1 MNSLI
6 RHLSHDKKTA
16 LMLLISSLV
25 IGICA
30 LTPALFVI
38 IVLNKYLASG
48 ITATLISLTAGAILA
63 LGFEFTFRQ
72 NRSIMMQEFN
82 QRVYDPLLKAFVEKL
97 KTVQNLPTTEFK
109 KAGQLTSEQYKKL
122 DGAGTLV
129 KNMRTSSVTSWI
141 LDWPFVLSFL
151 IVLIF
156 INLSAAVITAIFMI
170 ILNRVITWKKNLN
183 LSQDS
188 MSSVE
193 ILITGLLTLTIISF
207 GALMIMQGR
216 LDVGSLIGSNI
227 LAARALQG
235 TNKYTKA
242 KEFIQQR
249 DRAVSEIVK
258 FIK

>member
-1 MNSLI
+1 MKSLI
-6 RHLSHDKKTA
+6 QHLSRDKKVA
-16 LMLLISSLV
+16 LMLLISSFI

-48 ITATLISLTAGAILA
+48 ITATLISLTAGAVLA

-72 NRSIMMQEFN
+72 NRSVMMQEFN
-82 QRVYDPLLKAFVEKL
+82 EKVYNPLLKAFTEKL

-109 KAGQLTSEQYKKL
+109 KL
-122 DGAGTLV
+122 DGAGTMI

-141 LDWPFVLSFL
+141 LDWPFVLLFL
-151 IVLIF
+151 VVLIF
-156 INLSAAVITAIFMI
+156 INWTAAVITAIFMI
-170 ILNRVITWKKNLN
+170 ILNQLIKWKKNLN

-193 ILITGLLTLTIISF
+193 ILITGLLTLSIISI
-207 GALMIMQGR
+207 GALMIMNGR

-249 DRAVSEIVK
+249 DRAVSEIVS
-258 FIK
+258 FIKQ

>member
-1 MNSLI
+1 MKSLI
-6 RHLSHDKKTA
+6 QHLSRDKKTA

-48 ITATLISLTAGAILA
+48 ITATLISLTIGAVLA

-82 QRVYDPLLKAFVEKL
+82 QKIYDPLLKAFVDKL
-97 KTVQNLPTTEFK
+97 KTVQNLPTNEF
-109 KAGQLTSEQYKKL
+109 KKL
-122 DGAGTLV
+122 DGAGTMI

-156 INLSAAVITAIFMI
+156 INWTAAVITAIFMI
-170 ILNRVITWKKNLN
+170 ILNRVITWKTNLN

-193 ILITGLLTLTIISF
+193 ILITGLLTLSIISV
-207 GALMIMQGR
+207 GAVMIMGGS

-249 DRAVSEIVK
+249 DRAVSEIIK

>member
-1 MNSLI
+1 MKSLI
-6 RHLSHDKKTA
+6 RHLSRDKKTA
-16 LMLLISSLV
+16 LMLLISSLI

-30 LTPALFVI
+30 LAPALFVI

-48 ITATLISLTAGAILA
+48 ITATLISLTAGAVLA

-72 NRSIMMQEFN
+72 NRSVMMQEFN
-82 QRVYDPLLKAFVEKL
+82 EKVYNPLLKAFTEKL

-109 KAGQLTSEQYKKL
+109 KL
-122 DGAGTLV
+122 DGAGTMV
-129 KNMRTSSVTSWI
+129 KNMRTSSVTSWV
-141 LDWPFVLSFL
+141 LDWPFVLLFL
-151 IVLIF
+151 VVLIF
-156 INLSAAVITAIFMI
+156 INWTAAVITAIFMI
-170 ILNRVITWKKNLN
+170 ILNQLIKWKKNLN

-193 ILITGLLTLTIISF
+193 ILITGLLTLSIISI
-207 GALMIMQGR
+207 GALMIMNGR

-249 DRAVSEIVK
+249 DRAVSEIVS
-258 FIK
+258 FIKQ

>member
-1 MNSLI
+1 MKSLI
-6 RHLSHDKKTA
+6 KHLSRDKKVA
-16 LMLLISSLV
+16 LMLLISSLI
-25 IGICA
+25 IGVCA

-48 ITATLISLTAGAILA
+48 ITATLISLTAGAVLA

-72 NRSIMMQEFN
+72 NRSVMMQEFN
-82 QRVYDPLLKAFVEKL
+82 EKVYNPLLKAFTEKL

-109 KAGQLTSEQYKKL
+109 KL
-122 DGAGTLV
+122 DGAGTMI

-156 INLSAAVITAIFMI
+156 INWTAAVITAIFMI
-170 ILNRVITWKKNLN
+170 ILNRAITWKKNLN

-193 ILITGLLTLTIISF
+193 ILITGLLTLTIISI
-207 GALMIMQGR
+207 GAIMIMQGR

-249 DRAVSEIVK
+249 DRAVSEIIK

>member
-1 MNSLI
+1 MKSLI
-6 RHLSHDKKTA
+6 KHLSRDKKVA
-16 LMLLISSLV
+16 LMLLISSLI
-25 IGICA
+25 IGVCA

-72 NRSIMMQEFN
+72 NRSVMMQEFN
-82 QRVYDPLLKAFVEKL
+82 EKIYNPLLKAFTEKL

-109 KAGQLTSEQYKKL
+109 KL
-122 DGAGTLV
+122 DGAGTLI

-141 LDWPFVLSFL
+141 LDWPFVLLFL
-151 IVLIF
+151 VVLIF
-156 INLSAAVITAIFMI
+156 INWTAAVITAIFMI
-170 ILNRVITWKKNLN
+170 ILNQLIKWKKNLN

-193 ILITGLLTLTIISF
+193 ILITGLLTLSIISI
-207 GALMIMQGR
+207 GALMIMNGR
-216 LDVGSLIGSNI
+216 LDVGTLIGSNI

-249 DRAVSEIVK
+249 DRAVSEIVS
-258 FIK
+258 FIKQ

>member
-1 MNSLI
+1 
-6 RHLSHDKKTA
+6 
-16 LMLLISSLV
+16 
-25 IGICA
+25 
-30 LTPALFVI
+30 VI

-48 ITATLISLTAGAILA
+48 ITATLISLTAGAVLA

-72 NRSIMMQEFN
+72 NRSVMMQEFN
-82 QRVYDPLLKAFVEKL
+82 EKVYNPLLKAFTEKL

-109 KAGQLTSEQYKKL
+109 KL
-122 DGAGTLV
+122 DGAGTLI

-156 INLSAAVITAIFMI
+156 INWSAAVITAIFMI
-170 ILNRVITWKKNLN
+170 ILNQLIKWKKNLN

-193 ILITGLLTLTIISF
+193 ILITGLLTLSIISI
-207 GALMIMQGR
+207 GALMIMNGR

-249 DRAVSEIVK
+249 DRAVSEIIK

>member
-1 MNSLI
+1 MKSLI
-6 RHLSHDKKTA
+6 KHLSRDKKIAT
-16 LMLLISSLV
+16 MLLISSLV

-48 ITATLISLTAGAILA
+48 ITATLISLTAGAVLA

-82 QRVYDPLLKAFVEKL
+82 QKIYDPLLKSFVEKL

-109 KAGQLTSEQYKKL
+109 KL
-122 DGAGTLV
+122 DGAGTMI

-156 INLSAAVITAIFMI
+156 INWTAAVITAIFMI

-193 ILITGLLTLTIISF
+193 ILITGLLTLTIISI

-216 LDVGSLIGSNI
+216 LDIGTLIGSNI

-249 DRAVSEIVK
+249 DRAVSEIIK

>member
-1 MNSLI
+1 MKSLI
-6 RHLSHDKKTA
+6 QHLSRDKKTA
-16 LMLLISSLV
+16 LMLLISSLI

-82 QRVYDPLLKAFVEKL
+82 QRVYDPLLKKFTEKFN
-97 KTVQNLPTTEFK
+97 KAEHTE
-109 KAGQLTSEQYKKL
+109 EEYKKL
-122 DGAGTLV
+122 HGAGTLV

-156 INLSAAVITAIFMI
+156 INWTAAVITAIFMI
-170 ILNRVITWKKNLN
+170 ILNRIITWKTNLN

-193 ILITGLLTLTIISF
+193 ILITGLLTLTIISI
-207 GALMIMQGR
+207 GAIMIMQGR

>member
-1 MNSLI
+1 MKSLI
-6 RHLSHDKKTA
+6 KHLSRDKKVA
-16 LMLLISSLV
+16 LMLLISSLI

-48 ITATLISLTAGAILA
+48 ITATLISLTAGAVLA

-72 NRSIMMQEFN
+72 NRSVMMQEFN
-82 QRVYDPLLKAFVEKL
+82 EKIYNPLLKAFTEKL

-109 KAGQLTSEQYKKL
+109 KL
-122 DGAGTLV
+122 DGAGTMV
-129 KNMRTSSVTSWI
+129 KNMRTSSVTSWV
-141 LDWPFVLSFL
+141 LDWPFILLFL
-151 IVLIF
+151 VVLIF
-156 INLSAAVITAIFMI
+156 INWTAAVITAIFMI
-170 ILNRVITWKKNLN
+170 ILNQLIKWKKNLN

-193 ILITGLLTLTIISF
+193 ILITGLLTLSIISV
-207 GALMIMQGR
+207 GALMIMNGR
-216 LDVGSLIGSNI
+216 LDVGTLIGSNI

-249 DRAVSEIVK
+249 DRAVSEIVS
-258 FIK
+258 FIKQ

>member
-1 MNSLI
+1 MKSLI
-6 RHLSHDKKTA
+6 KHLSRDKKVA
-16 LMLLISSLV
+16 LMLLISSLI

-48 ITATLISLTAGAILA
+48 ITATLISLTAGAVLA

-72 NRSIMMQEFN
+72 NRSVMMQEFN
-82 QRVYDPLLKAFVEKL
+82 EKVYNPLLKAFTEKL

-109 KAGQLTSEQYKKL
+109 KL
-122 DGAGTLV
+122 DGAGMMI

-141 LDWPFVLSFL
+141 LDWPFVLLFL
-151 IVLIF
+151 VVLIF
-156 INLSAAVITAIFMI
+156 INWTAAVITAIFMI
-170 ILNRVITWKKNLN
+170 ILNRVITWKTNLN

-188 MSSVE
+188 MSSIE
-193 ILITGLLTLTIISF
+193 ILITGLLTLTIISV
-207 GALMIMQGR
+207 GALMIMNGR
-216 LDVGSLIGSNI
+216 LDIGTLIGSNI

-249 DRAVSEIVK
+249 DRAVSEIVS
-258 FIK
+258 FIKQ

>member
-1 MNSLI
+1 MKSLI
-6 RHLSHDKKTA
+6 KHLSRDKKVA
-16 LMLLISSLV
+16 LMLLISSLI

-82 QRVYDPLLKAFVEKL
+82 RKIYDPLLKAFVEKL

-109 KAGQLTSEQYKKL
+109 KL
-122 DGAGTLV
+122 DGAGTMI
-129 KNMRTSSVTSWI
+129 KNMRTSSVTSWV

-156 INLSAAVITAIFMI
+156 INWTAAVITAIFMI
-170 ILNRVITWKKNLN
+170 ILNRVITWKTNLN
-183 LSQDS
+183 LTQDS

-193 ILITGLLTLTIISF
+193 ILITGLLTLTIIAI
-207 GALMIMQGR
+207 GALMIMQGH
-216 LDVGSLIGSNI
+216 LDIGTLVGSNI

-258 FIK
+258 FIKQ

>member
-6 RHLSHDKKTA
+6 RHLSRDKKVAT
-16 LMLLISSLV
+16 MLLISSLI
-25 IGICA
+25 IGVCA

-48 ITATLISLTAGAILA
+48 ITATLISLTIGAVLA
-63 LGFEFTFRQ
+63 LGFEFSFRQ

-82 QRVYDPLLKAFVEKL
+82 QRVYDPLLRKFTEKFS
-97 KTVQNLPTTEFK
+97 KTEHTE
-109 KAGQLTSEQYKKL
+109 EEYKKL
-122 DGAGTLV
+122 DSAGTLV

-141 LDWPFVLSFL
+141 LDWPFVLLFL

-156 INLSAAVITAIFMI
+156 INWSAAVITAIFMI
-170 ILNRVITWKKNLN
+170 ILNRLITWKKNLN
-183 LSQDS
+183 LTQDS

-193 ILITGLLTLTIISF
+193 ILITGLLTLTIISV
-207 GALMIMQGR
+207 GAVMIMQGQ

-249 DRAVSEIVK
+249 DRAVSEIIQ

>member
-1 MNSLI
+1 MKSLI
-6 RHLSHDKKTA
+6 KHLSRDKKTA
-16 LMLLISSLV
+16 LMLLISSLI
-25 IGICA
+25 IGVCA
-30 LTPALFVI
+30 LAPALFVI
-38 IVLNKYLASG
+38 IVLNKFLASG
-48 ITATLISLTAGAILA
+48 ITATLISLTAGAVLA

-82 QRVYDPLLKAFVEKL
+82 RKIYDPLLKAFVEKL

-109 KAGQLTSEQYKKL
+109 KL
-122 DGAGTLV
+122 DGAGTMI

-141 LDWPFVLSFL
+141 LDWPFVLLFL
-151 IVLIF
+151 VVLIF
-156 INLSAAVITAIFMI
+156 INWTAAVITAIFMI
-170 ILNRVITWKKNLN
+170 ILNRVITWKTNLN
-183 LSQDS
+183 LTQDS

-193 ILITGLLTLTIISF
+193 ILITGLLTLSIISI
-207 GALMIMQGR
+207 GALMIMNGR
-216 LDVGSLIGSNI
+216 LDIGTLIGSNI

-249 DRAVSEIVK
+249 DRAVSEIIK

>member
-1 MNSLI
+1 MKSLI
-6 RHLSHDKKTA
+6 RHLSRDKKTA
-16 LMLLISSLV
+16 LMLLISSLI

-30 LTPALFVI
+30 LAPALFVI

-48 ITATLISLTAGAILA
+48 ITATLISLTAGAVLA

-72 NRSIMMQEFN
+72 NRSVMMQEFN
-82 QRVYDPLLKAFVEKL
+82 EKVYNPLLKAFTEKL

-109 KAGQLTSEQYKKL
+109 KL
-122 DGAGTLV
+122 DGAGTMI

-141 LDWPFVLSFL
+141 LDWPFVLLFL
-151 IVLIF
+151 VVLIF
-156 INLSAAVITAIFMI
+156 INWTAAVITAIFMI
-170 ILNRVITWKKNLN
+170 ILNQLIKWKKNLN

-193 ILITGLLTLTIISF
+193 ILITGLLTLSIISI
-207 GALMIMQGR
+207 GALMIMNGR

-249 DRAVSEIVK
+249 DRAVSEIIS
-258 FIK
+258 FIKQ

>member
-1 MNSLI
+1 MKSLI
-6 RHLSHDKKTA
+6 KHLSRDKKTA
-16 LMLLISSLV
+16 LMLLISSLI

-30 LTPALFVI
+30 LAPALFVI

-48 ITATLISLTAGAILA
+48 ITATLISLTAGAVLA

-82 QRVYDPLLKAFVEKL
+82 QKIYDPLLKAFVDKL
-97 KTVQNLPTTEFK
+97 KTVQNLPTNEF
-109 KAGQLTSEQYKKL
+109 KKL
-122 DGAGTLV
+122 DGAGTMI

-151 IVLIF
+151 IVLVF
-156 INLSAAVITAIFMI
+156 INWTAAVITAIFMI
-170 ILNRVITWKKNLN
+170 ILNRVITWKTNLN
-183 LSQDS
+183 LTQDS

-193 ILITGLLTLTIISF
+193 ILITGLLTLTIIAI

-216 LDVGSLIGSNI
+216 LDIGTLIGSNI

-235 TNKYTKA
+235 ANKYTKA

-249 DRAVSEIVK
+249 DRAVSEIIKFVK
-258 FIK
+258 

>member
-6 RHLSHDKKTA
+6 RHLSRDKKVA
-16 LMLLISSLV
+16 LMLLISSLI

-48 ITATLISLTAGAILA
+48 ITATLISLTAGAVLA

-72 NRSIMMQEFN
+72 NRSVMMQEFN
-82 QRVYDPLLKAFVEKL
+82 EKVYNPLLKAFTEKL
-97 KTVQNLPTTEFK
+97 KTIQNLPTTEFK
-109 KAGQLTSEQYKKL
+109 KL
-122 DGAGTLV
+122 DGAGTMI

-141 LDWPFVLSFL
+141 LDWPFVLLFL
-151 IVLIF
+151 VVLIF
-156 INLSAAVITAIFMI
+156 INWTAAVITAIFMI
-170 ILNRVITWKKNLN
+170 ILNRVITWKTNLN

-193 ILITGLLTLTIISF
+193 ILITGLLTLTIISV
-207 GALMIMQGR
+207 GALMIMNGR
-216 LDVGSLIGSNI
+216 LDIGTLIGSNI

-249 DRAVSEIVK
+249 DRAVSEIIK

>member
-1 MNSLI
+1 MKSLI
-6 RHLSHDKKTA
+6 KHLSRDKKVA
-16 LMLLISSLV
+16 LMLLISSLI

-48 ITATLISLTAGAILA
+48 ITATLISLTAGAVLA

-72 NRSIMMQEFN
+72 NRSVMMQEFN
-82 QRVYDPLLKAFVEKL
+82 EKVYNPLLKAFTEKL

-109 KAGQLTSEQYKKL
+109 KL
-122 DGAGTLV
+122 DGAGTMI

-141 LDWPFVLSFL
+141 LDWPFVLLFL
-151 IVLIF
+151 VVLIF
-156 INLSAAVITAIFMI
+156 INWTAAVITAIFMI
-170 ILNRVITWKKNLN
+170 ILNRVITWKTNLN
-183 LSQDS
+183 LTQDS

-193 ILITGLLTLTIISF
+193 ILITGLLTLSIISV
-207 GALMIMQGR
+207 GALMIMNGR
-216 LDVGSLIGSNI
+216 LDVGTLIGSNI

-249 DRAVSEIVK
+249 DRAVSEIVS
-258 FIK
+258 FIKQ

>member
-1 MNSLI
+1 MKSLI
-6 RHLSHDKKTA
+6 QHLSRDKKVA
-16 LMLLISSLV
+16 LMLLISSLI

-82 QRVYDPLLKAFVEKL
+82 EKVYNPLLKAFTEKL

-109 KAGQLTSEQYKKL
+109 KL
-122 DGAGTLV
+122 DGAGTMI

-141 LDWPFVLSFL
+141 LDWPFVLLFL
-151 IVLIF
+151 VVLIF
-156 INLSAAVITAIFMI
+156 INWTAAVITAIFMI
-170 ILNRVITWKKNLN
+170 ILNRVITWKTNLN

-188 MSSVE
+188 MSSIE
-193 ILITGLLTLTIISF
+193 ILITGLLTLTIISV
-207 GALMIMQGR
+207 GALMIMNGR
-216 LDVGSLIGSNI
+216 LDIGTLIGSNI

-249 DRAVSEIVK
+249 DRAVSEIVS
-258 FIK
+258 FIKQ

>member
-6 RHLSHDKKTA
+6 RHLSRDKKIA
-16 LMLLISSLV
+16 LMLLISSLI

-48 ITATLISLTAGAILA
+48 ITATLISLTAGAVLA

-72 NRSIMMQEFN
+72 NRSVMMQEFN
-82 QRVYDPLLKAFVEKL
+82 EKVYNPLLKAFTEKL

-109 KAGQLTSEQYKKL
+109 KL
-122 DGAGTLV
+122 DGAGMMI
-129 KNMRTSSVTSWI
+129 KNMRTSSVTSWV
-141 LDWPFVLSFL
+141 LDWPFVLLFL
-151 IVLIF
+151 VVLIF
-156 INLSAAVITAIFMI
+156 INWTAAVITAIFMI
-170 ILNRVITWKKNLN
+170 ILNQLIKWKTNLN

-193 ILITGLLTLTIISF
+193 ILITGLLTLSIISI
-207 GALMIMQGR
+207 GALMIMNGR

-249 DRAVSEIVK
+249 DRAVSEIIS
-258 FIK
+258 FIKQ

>member
-1 MNSLI
+1 MKSLI
-6 RHLSHDKKTA
+6 KHLSRDKKVA
-16 LMLLISSLV
+16 LMLLISSLI

-48 ITATLISLTAGAILA
+48 ITATLISLTAGAVLA

-72 NRSIMMQEFN
+72 NRSVMMQEFN
-82 QRVYDPLLKAFVEKL
+82 EKVYNPLLKAFTEKL

-109 KAGQLTSEQYKKL
+109 KL
-122 DGAGTLV
+122 DGAGTMV

-141 LDWPFVLSFL
+141 LDWPFVLLFL
-151 IVLIF
+151 VVLIF
-156 INLSAAVITAIFMI
+156 INWTAAVITAIFMI
-170 ILNRVITWKKNLN
+170 ILNRVITWKTNLN

-193 ILITGLLTLTIISF
+193 ILITGLLTLTIISV
-207 GALMIMQGR
+207 GALMIMNGR
-216 LDVGSLIGSNI
+216 LDIGTLIGSNI

-249 DRAVSEIVK
+249 DRAVSEIVS
-258 FIK
+258 FIKQ

>member
-1 MNSLI
+1 MKSLI
-6 RHLSHDKKTA
+6 RHLSRDKKTA
-16 LMLLISSLV
+16 LMLLISSLI

-48 ITATLISLTAGAILA
+48 ITATLISLTAGAVLA

-72 NRSIMMQEFN
+72 NRSVMMQEFN
-82 QRVYDPLLKAFVEKL
+82 EKVYNPLLKAFTEKL

-109 KAGQLTSEQYKKL
+109 KL
-122 DGAGTLV
+122 DGAGTMI
-129 KNMRTSSVTSWI
+129 KNMRTSSVTSWV
-141 LDWPFVLSFL
+141 LDWPFVLLFL
-151 IVLIF
+151 VVLIF
-156 INLSAAVITAIFMI
+156 INWTAAVITAIFMI
-170 ILNRVITWKKNLN
+170 ILNQLIKWKKNLN

-188 MSSVE
+188 MSSIE
-193 ILITGLLTLTIISF
+193 ILITGLLTLTIISV
-207 GALMIMQGR
+207 GALMIMNGR
-216 LDVGSLIGSNI
+216 LDIGTLIGSNI

-249 DRAVSEIVK
+249 DRAVSEIVS
-258 FIK
+258 FIKQ

>member
-1 MNSLI
+1 MKSLI
-6 RHLSHDKKTA
+6 KHLSRDKKVA
-16 LMLLISSLV
+16 LMLLISSLI

-30 LTPALFVI
+30 LAPALFVI

-48 ITATLISLTAGAILA
+48 ITATLISLTAGAVLA

-82 QRVYDPLLKAFVEKL
+82 QKIYDPLLKAFTEKL
-97 KTVQNLPTTEFK
+97 KTIQNLPTNEF
-109 KAGQLTSEQYKKL
+109 KKL
-122 DGAGTLV
+122 DGAGTMI

-156 INLSAAVITAIFMI
+156 INWTAAVITAIFMI

-193 ILITGLLTLTIISF
+193 ILITGLLTLTIISI
-207 GALMIMQGR
+207 GAIMIMQGQ

-249 DRAVSEIVK
+249 DRAVSEIIQ

>member
-1 MNSLI
+1 MKSLI
-6 RHLSHDKKTA
+6 KHLSRDKKVA
-16 LMLLISSLV
+16 LMLLISSLI

-48 ITATLISLTAGAILA
+48 ITATLISLTAGAVLA

-72 NRSIMMQEFN
+72 NRSVMMQEFN
-82 QRVYDPLLKAFVEKL
+82 EKVYNPLLKAFTEKL

-109 KAGQLTSEQYKKL
+109 KL
-122 DGAGTLV
+122 DGAGTMV

-141 LDWPFVLSFL
+141 LDWPFVLLFL
-151 IVLIF
+151 VVLIF
-156 INLSAAVITAIFMI
+156 INWTAAVITAIFMI
-170 ILNRVITWKKNLN
+170 ILNRVITWKTNLN

-188 MSSVE
+188 MSSIE
-193 ILITGLLTLTIISF
+193 ILITGLLTLTIISV
-207 GALMIMQGR
+207 GALMIMNGR
-216 LDVGSLIGSNI
+216 LDIGTLIGSNI

-249 DRAVSEIVK
+249 DRAVSEIVS
-258 FIK
+258 FIKQ

>member
-6 RHLSHDKKTA
+6 RHLSRDKKTA
-16 LMLLISSLV
+16 LMLLISSLI

-72 NRSIMMQEFN
+72 NRSVMMQEFN
-82 QRVYDPLLKAFVEKL
+82 EKVYNPLLKAFTEKL

-109 KAGQLTSEQYKKL
+109 KL
-122 DGAGTLV
+122 DGAGTMI

-141 LDWPFVLSFL
+141 LDWPFVLLFL
-151 IVLIF
+151 VVLIF
-156 INLSAAVITAIFMI
+156 INWTAAVITAIFMI
-170 ILNRVITWKKNLN
+170 ILNQLIKWKKNLN

-193 ILITGLLTLTIISF
+193 ILITGLLTLSIISV
-207 GALMIMQGR
+207 GALMIMNGR
-216 LDVGSLIGSNI
+216 LDVGTLIGSNI

-249 DRAVSEIVK
+249 DRAVSEIVS
-258 FIK
+258 FIKQ

>member
-1 MNSLI
+1 MKSLI
-6 RHLSHDKKTA
+6 RHLSRDKKTA
-16 LMLLISSLV
+16 LMLLISSLI

-30 LTPALFVI
+30 LAPALFVI

-48 ITATLISLTAGAILA
+48 ITATLISLTAGAVLA

-72 NRSIMMQEFN
+72 NRSVMMQEFN
-82 QRVYDPLLKAFVEKL
+82 EKVYNPLLKAFTEKL

-109 KAGQLTSEQYKKL
+109 KL
-122 DGAGTLV
+122 DGAGTMV

-141 LDWPFVLSFL
+141 LDWPFVLLFL
-151 IVLIF
+151 VVLIF
-156 INLSAAVITAIFMI
+156 INWTAAVITAIFMI
-170 ILNRVITWKKNLN
+170 ILNRVITWKTNLN

-188 MSSVE
+188 MSSIE
-193 ILITGLLTLTIISF
+193 ILITGLLTLTIISV
-207 GALMIMQGR
+207 GALMIMNGR
-216 LDVGSLIGSNI
+216 LDIGTLIGSNI

-249 DRAVSEIVK
+249 DRAVSEIVS
-258 FIK
+258 FIKQ

>member
-1 MNSLI
+1 MKSLI
-6 RHLSHDKKTA
+6 KHLSRDKKVA
-16 LMLLISSLV
+16 LMLLISSLI

-48 ITATLISLTAGAILA
+48 ITATLISLTAGAVLA

-72 NRSIMMQEFN
+72 NRSVMMQEFN
-82 QRVYDPLLKAFVEKL
+82 EKIYNPLLKAFTEKL

-109 KAGQLTSEQYKKL
+109 KL
-122 DGAGTLV
+122 DGAGTLI

-156 INLSAAVITAIFMI
+156 INWTAAVITAIFMI
-170 ILNRVITWKKNLN
+170 ILNQLIKWKKNLN

-193 ILITGLLTLTIISF
+193 ILITGLLTLSIISV
-207 GALMIMQGR
+207 GALMIMNGR
-216 LDVGSLIGSNI
+216 LDVGTLIGSNI

-249 DRAVSEIVK
+249 DRAVSEIIK

>member
-6 RHLSHDKKTA
+6 RHLSRDKKTA
-16 LMLLISSLV
+16 LMLLISSLI

-48 ITATLISLTAGAILA
+48 ITATLLSLTAGAILA
-63 LGFEFTFRQ
+63 LGFEFSFRQ

-82 QRVYDPLLKAFVEKL
+82 ERVYNPLLKKFSEKF
-97 KTVQNLPTTEFK
+97 KQAEHTE
-109 KAGQLTSEQYKKL
+109 EEYKKL
-122 DGAGTLV
+122 HSAGTVV

-141 LDWPFVLSFL
+141 LDWPFVLTFL

-156 INLSAAVITAIFMI
+156 INWTAAIITAIFMI
-170 ILNRVITWKKNLN
+170 ILNRVITWKTNLN
-183 LSQDS
+183 LTQDS

-193 ILITGLLTLTIISF
+193 ILITGLLTLSIISV
-207 GALMIMQGR
+207 GAVMIMQGQ
-216 LDVGSLIGSNI
+216 LDIGSLIGSNI

-242 KEFIQQR
+242 KEFILQR
-249 DRAVSEIVK
+249 DRAVSEIIK

>member
-6 RHLSHDKKTA
+6 RHLSRDKKIA
-16 LMLLISSLV
+16 LMLLISSLI

-48 ITATLISLTAGAILA
+48 ITATLISLTAGAVLA

-72 NRSIMMQEFN
+72 NRSVMMQEFN
-82 QRVYDPLLKAFVEKL
+82 EKVYNPLLKAFTEKL
-97 KTVQNLPTTEFK
+97 KTIQNLPTTEFK
-109 KAGQLTSEQYKKL
+109 KL
-122 DGAGTLV
+122 DGAGTMI

-141 LDWPFVLSFL
+141 LDWPFVLLFL
-151 IVLIF
+151 VVLIF
-156 INLSAAVITAIFMI
+156 INWTAAVITAIFMI
-170 ILNRVITWKKNLN
+170 ILNRVITWKTNLN

-193 ILITGLLTLTIISF
+193 ILITGLLTLTIISV
-207 GALMIMQGR
+207 GALMIMNGR
-216 LDVGSLIGSNI
+216 LDIGTLIGSNI

>member
-1 MNSLI
+1 MKSLI
-6 RHLSHDKKTA
+6 THLSRDKKVA
-16 LMLLISSLV
+16 LMLLISSLI
-25 IGICA
+25 IGVCA
-30 LTPALFVI
+30 LAPALFVI

-48 ITATLISLTAGAILA
+48 ITATLISLTAGAVLA
-63 LGFEFTFRQ
+63 LGFEFTFSQ

-82 QRVYDPLLKAFVEKL
+82 EKVYNPLLKAFTEKL

-109 KAGQLTSEQYKKL
+109 KL
-122 DGAGTLV
+122 DGAGTMV

-156 INLSAAVITAIFMI
+156 INWTAAVITAIFMI
-170 ILNRVITWKKNLN
+170 ILNQLIKWKKNLN

-193 ILITGLLTLTIISF
+193 ILITGLLTLSIISI
-207 GALMIMQGR
+207 GALMIMNGR
-216 LDVGSLIGSNI
+216 LDIGTLIGSNI

-249 DRAVSEIVK
+249 DRAVSEIVS
-258 FIK
+258 FIKQ

>member
-1 MNSLI
+1 MKSLI
-6 RHLSHDKKTA
+6 KHLSRDKKVA
-16 LMLLISSLV
+16 LMLLISSLI

-48 ITATLISLTAGAILA
+48 ITATLISLTAGAVLA

-72 NRSIMMQEFN
+72 NRSVMMQEFN
-82 QRVYDPLLKAFVEKL
+82 EKVYNPLLKAFTEKL

-109 KAGQLTSEQYKKL
+109 KL
-122 DGAGTLV
+122 DGAGTLI

-141 LDWPFVLSFL
+141 LDWPFVLLFL
-151 IVLIF
+151 VVLIF
-156 INLSAAVITAIFMI
+156 INWTAAVITAIFMI
-170 ILNRVITWKKNLN
+170 ILNRVITWKTNLN

-193 ILITGLLTLTIISF
+193 ILITGLLTLTIISV
-207 GALMIMQGR
+207 GALMIMNGR
-216 LDVGSLIGSNI
+216 LDIGTLIGSNI

-249 DRAVSEIVK
+249 DRAVSEIVS
-258 FIK
+258 FIKQ

>member
-1 MNSLI
+1 MKSLI
-6 RHLSHDKKTA
+6 KHLSRDKKTA
-16 LMLLISSLV
+16 LMLLISSLI
-25 IGICA
+25 IGVCA
-30 LTPALFVI
+30 LAPALFVI
-38 IVLNKYLASG
+38 IVLNKFLASG
-48 ITATLISLTAGAILA
+48 ITATLISLTAGAVLA

-82 QRVYDPLLKAFVEKL
+82 QKIYNPLLKAFTEKL

-109 KAGQLTSEQYKKL
+109 KL
-122 DGAGTLV
+122 DGAGTMV

-141 LDWPFVLSFL
+141 LDWPFVLLFL
-151 IVLIF
+151 VVLIF
-156 INLSAAVITAIFMI
+156 INWTAAVITAIFMI
-170 ILNRVITWKKNLN
+170 ILNQLIKWKKNLN

-193 ILITGLLTLTIISF
+193 ILITGLLTLSIISI
-207 GALMIMQGR
+207 GALMIMNGR
-216 LDVGSLIGSNI
+216 LDIGTLIGSNI

-249 DRAVSEIVK
+249 DRAVSEIIK

>member
-1 MNSLI
+1 MKSLI
-6 RHLSHDKKTA
+6 KHLSRDKKVA
-16 LMLLISSLV
+16 LMLLISSLI

-48 ITATLISLTAGAILA
+48 ITATLISLTAGAVLA

-72 NRSIMMQEFN
+72 NRSVMMQEFN
-82 QRVYDPLLKAFVEKL
+82 EKVYNPLLKAFTEKL

-109 KAGQLTSEQYKKL
+109 KL
-122 DGAGTLV
+122 DGAGTLI

-141 LDWPFVLSFL
+141 LDWPFVLLFL
-151 IVLIF
+151 VVLIF
-156 INLSAAVITAIFMI
+156 INWTAAVITAIFMI
-170 ILNRVITWKKNLN
+170 ILNQLIKWKKNLN

-193 ILITGLLTLTIISF
+193 ILITGLLTLSIISI
-207 GALMIMQGR
+207 GALMIMNGR
-216 LDVGSLIGSNI
+216 LDVGTLIGSYI

-249 DRAVSEIVK
+249 DRAVSEIVS
-258 FIK
+258 FIKQ

>member
-1 MNSLI
+1 MKSLI
-6 RHLSHDKKTA
+6 KHLSRDKKVA
-16 LMLLISSLV
+16 LMLLISSLI
-25 IGICA
+25 IGVCA

-38 IVLNKYLASG
+38 IVLNKFLASG
-48 ITATLISLTAGAILA
+48 ITATLISLTAGAVLA

-82 QRVYDPLLKAFVEKL
+82 EKVYNPLLKAFTEKL

-109 KAGQLTSEQYKKL
+109 KL
-122 DGAGTLV
+122 DGAGTMV

-141 LDWPFVLSFL
+141 LDWPFVLLFL
-151 IVLIF
+151 VVLIF
-156 INLSAAVITAIFMI
+156 INWTAAVITAIFMI
-170 ILNRVITWKKNLN
+170 ILNQLIKWKKNLN

-193 ILITGLLTLTIISF
+193 ILITGLLTLSIISI
-207 GALMIMQGR
+207 GALMIMNGR
-216 LDVGSLIGSNI
+216 LDVGTLIGSNI

-249 DRAVSEIVK
+249 DRAVSEIIK